1 MAPGTD
7 VLEPWCWTL
16 QCVLF
21 AGQGHIPVSGHDGA
35 FSPFLVQ
42 PPALPHKATPQG
54 CCRRKTAQFGYNNTG
69 LSLIEAL
76 PWAVTP
82 GVLPADMFSCRS
94 FPCWDLSWSQVSL
107 DTSCH
112 GLSRTPQR
120 ILLLSQELLEF
131 SERAKKTTVRLST
144 YLTLAVKLCG
154 GPKGHV

>member
-1 MAPGTD
+1 MSWNPGAG
-7 VLEPWCWTL
+7 LSNMSCL
-16 QCVLF
+16 QGTSLF
-21 AGQGHIPVSGHDGA
+21 LAVMGLFLLSLL
-35 FSPFLVQ
+35 SPQ
-42 PPALPHKATPQG
+42 PCLTKPPPQG

-82 GVLPADMFSCRS
+82 GVLAADTFSCRS

-112 GLSRTPQR
+112 GLSRAPQR

-144 YLTLAVKLCG
+144 YPTLAVKLCG